1 MGFRER
7 SKATFHTGGES
18 FHAALTSR
26 SRSAVTM
33 GCMKPR
39 LLTLTLAILRGH
51 GFALSLAFLLHISAS
66 FAFAQNGAVNGHV
79 TDGSSAAIQGA
90 QVSITS
96 TNTAQSADTR
106 TNNDGYYQ
114 FPTLVPGSYVIHV
127 NTPGFAHET
136 VEHIRLE
143 VGGSVQVNVTLKL
156 ANVTQDVVVTANAP
170 ELMVDHPD
178 RGVVVES
185 EFVETMPLN
194 IRNPL
199 QMVNFTVGVTQYS
212 LDSGNNDASQAYTN
226 TFRINGGKIA
236 TTESLLDGGANTT
249 QYDLNAIASV
259 PQVDSIQEFK
269 VLTDAYAPE
278 WGHTSGG
285 VVTYST
291 KSGTNQLHGSVFEYI
306 RNGDTDANS
315 FAADLAHAAKPH
327 FERNQFGYAFGGPAA
342 FPPHYR
348 DANHRTFFFQTYE
361 ALRQSQAGNFT
372 YTVPT
377 MLERQGDFSQSHD
390 AKGNLLVIYDP
401 STTDRQPVGST
412 ACTATPVTATQ
423 TVYCRTPFTGN
434 KIPAP
439 LMDTVGKAIM
449 GSYPMPN
456 QPGLGLSSVNNFF
469 SASPTSSIQ
478 DTVNSRLDHK
488 FSDKHSVFLH
498 FDWFQRYNYFG
509 DPYANG
515 LSPTSNHQRLPGDN
529 TMLDHT
535 WVLSPSLVFEHHFV
549 YAHQESNRIPETL
562 GYDPTK
568 LGFNSSVSAGL
579 ASTTFP
585 AVTSAFRLSPL
596 GPQGG
601 LEADGGTTYEYAASL
616 NYLKGKHSF
625 KFGFDYR
632 LLAEDYHINQLVSI
646 AGNSNFTGGPYV
658 ENLSNEP
665 DSGSGV
671 ADLLLGT
678 GTITS
683 GFQPGFHTSHPYNAF
698 YAQDEYHVTPK
709 LSLTYGLRYNIE
721 LPDTEAHNQFQFL
734 NLNASSPLNS
744 SISSLGTLTG
754 GPGFVGTGGTGSQLQ
769 NAQFTNF
776 DPRLGFAYSPDNKTV
791 VRGGFGIFHAPS
803 FLWLGAATS
812 QGNTAT
818 TTSIPAAAN
827 GVTPLFNMD
836 NPFPNG
842 LIPVSGNSLGLAT
855 NAGLAIAG
863 FPRNQINSYS
873 SQWSFDLQRQLPGN
887 FVVTL
892 GYVGNSGTH
901 LYVPY
906 NYNQL
911 PDADLAQGSAL
922 TATVANPFSGV
933 ITTATSPLSK
943 PTVRAFQL
951 MLPHPQF
958 TTMTSYLESRGH
970 SSYNAMQLTV
980 EHRFSQ
986 GLSALIAYTHS
997 KMMDNVA
1004 DFFSFLSGGGFQD
1017 NYCSSCDRSVSAQDL
1032 RNVLRASGQYELPF
1046 GKDKRF
1052 VNEGAM
1058 AQVVGG
1064 WSVGSFFTFDDG
1076 LPVQVT
1082 SPANSVNSV
1091 NVFGASSTIRPM
1103 VVPGV
1108 STAVAGGR
1116 HITIGG
1122 PAGTV
1127 SEYFNAGAFSATPAY
1142 TFGNAARY
1150 QDSIRLPGNLN
1161 FDMLA
1166 AKRIFSVERFSLNFK
1181 AEFFNAFNRVQFTGL
1196 NTSYSASGS
1205 AFGYISPTNLNSPR
1219 SIQGSLR
1226 LIF

>member
-1 MGFRER
+1 MLHFFRD
-7 SKATFHTGGES
+7 F
-18 FHAALTSR
+18 
-26 SRSAVTM
+26 
-33 GCMKPR
+33 
-39 LLTLTLAILRGH
+39 
-51 GFALSLAFLLHISAS
+51 GFALSIALIFILSVS
-66 FAFAQNGAVNGHV
+66 FAFAQNGAVSGHV
-79 TDGSSAAIQGA
+79 ADGSSAAVQGA
-90 QVSITS
+90 KVSVTS
-96 TNTAQSADTR
+96 TNTNQSAVVI
-106 TNNDGYYQ
+106 TNKDGYYQ

-127 NTPGFAHET
+127 NAQGFARET
-136 VEHIRLE
+136 VEHIELE
-143 VGGSVQVNVTLKL
+143 VGSSVQVNVKLKL
-156 ANVTQDVVVTANAP
+156 AGVVEEVIVAANAP
-170 ELMVDHPD
+170 ELIVDHPD
-178 RGVVVES
+178 RGIVVES

-249 QYDLNAIASV
+249 QYDLNAIASI

-291 KSGTNQLHGSVFEYI
+291 KSGTNELHGSVFEYI
-306 RNGDTDANS
+306 RNSDTDANS
-315 FAADLAHAAKPH
+315 FAADLAHVAKPH

-377 MLERQGDFSQSHD
+377 MLERQGDFSQSFD

-401 STTDRQPVGST
+401 STTALQPAGST
-412 ACTATPVTATQ
+412 ACTATPVAAGQ
-423 TVYCRTPFTGN
+423 TVYCRTPFAGN
-434 KIPAP
+434 KIPSGE
-439 LMDTVGKAIM
+439 MDTVGKAII
-449 GSYPMPN
+449 GSYPQPN
-456 QPGLGLSSVNNFF
+456 QTGQGHSSVNNFF
-469 SASPTSSIQ
+469 SASPTSSTQ
-478 DTVNSRLDHK
+478 NTVNSRLDHK
-488 FSDKHSVFLH
+488 FSDKHSIFLH
-498 FDWFQRYNYFG
+498 YDWFQRYNFYG
-509 DPYANG
+509 DPYGNG
-515 LSPTSNHQRLPGDN
+515 LSPASNHQRLPGDN

-535 WVLSPSLVFEHHFV
+535 WMLSPNMVFEHHFV

-568 LGFNSSVSAGL
+568 LGFNSSVSTGL
-579 ASTTFP
+579 PSTTFP
-585 AVTSAFRLSPL
+585 GITSAFRLSAL
-596 GPQGG
+596 GPQSG

-616 NYLKGKHSF
+616 NYLKGKHAF
-625 KFGFDYR
+625 KFGIDYR
-632 LLAEDYHINQLVSI
+632 LLTEDYHIDQLVSI

-658 ENLSNEP
+658 EGLASEP
-665 DSGSGV
+665 DSGSGI

-678 GTITS
+678 GTVSS
-683 GFQPGFHTSHPYNAF
+683 GFQPGIHTSHPYYAF

-709 LSLTYGLRYNIE
+709 LSLTYGLRYSIE
-721 LPDTEAHNQFQFL
+721 LPDTEAHNQYQYL
-734 NLNASSPLNS
+734 DLTSSSPLNKS
-744 SISSLGTLTG
+744 VSSLGALTG
-754 GPGFVGTGGTGSQLQ
+754 GPGYVGTGGTGAQLQ
-769 NAQFTNF
+769 NAQLNNF
-776 DPRLGFAYSPDNKTV
+776 DPRLGFAYSLDNKTV
-791 VRGGFGIFHAPS
+791 IRGGFGIFHAPS
-803 FLWLGAATS
+803 FLWLGATTS
-812 QGNTAT
+812 QGYTAT

-873 SQWSFDLQRQLPGN
+873 SQWSVDLQRQLPGN

-892 GYVGNSGTH
+892 GYVGNSAAH

-922 TATVANPFSGV
+922 TATVANPFAGV
-933 ITTATSPLSK
+933 ITTATSSLSK

-970 SSYNAMQLTV
+970 STYEAMQVTV

-986 GLSALIAYTHS
+986 GLSALVAYTHS
-997 KMMDNVA
+997 KMLDNVA

-1017 NYCSSCDRSVSAQDL
+1017 NYCASCDRSVSAQDL

-1046 GKDKRF
+1046 GKNKPF
-1052 VNEGAM
+1052 VNKGAM
-1058 AQVVGG
+1058 AQVAGG

-1082 SPANSVNSV
+1082 SPANAVNSV
-1091 NVFGASSTIRPM
+1091 NVFGASATIRPM

-1108 STAVAGGR
+1108 STAVPGGR
-1116 HITIGG
+1116 HIAIGG

-1127 SEYFNAGAFSATPAY
+1127 SEYFNPGAFSATPAY

-1166 AKRIFSVERFSLNFK
+1166 SKRIFTIERFSLNFK
-1181 AEFFNAFNRVQFTGL
+1181 TEFFNAFNRVQLAGP
-1196 NTSYSASGS
+1196 NTSYSAAGS
-1205 AFGYISPTNLNSPR
+1205 TFGYISPTNLNSPR

-1226 LIF
+1226 LNF

>member
-1 MGFRER
+1 MSLQIIRCP
-7 SKATFHTGGES
+7 
-18 FHAALTSR
+18 AALF
-26 SRSAVTM
+26 
-33 GCMKPR
+33 R
-39 LLTLTLAILRGH
+39 LLRCVA
-51 GFALSLAFLLHISAS
+51 FALWVALCLHVSAS
-66 FAFAQNGAVNGHV
+66 IAFAQNGAVSGHV
-79 TDGSSAAIQGA
+79 TDATSAAIRNA
-90 QVSITS
+90 KVIIKSVN
-96 TNTAQSADTR
+96 TNQLAEVR
-106 TNNDGYYQ
+106 TNGDGYYQ
-114 FPTLVPGSYVIHV
+114 FPPLTPGTYVIQV
-127 NTPGFAHET
+127 DANGFAREK
-136 VEHIRLE
+136 VEHVVLE
-143 VGGSVQVNVTLKL
+143 VGSSIQVNAILKPASVQQEVI
-156 ANVTQDVVVTANAP
+156 VTASAP
-170 ELMVDHPD
+170 ELVLDHPD
-178 RGVVVES
+178 RGIVVES
-185 EFVETMPLN
+185 EFVETIPLN

-199 QMVNFTVGVTQYS
+199 QMVNFTVGVTQYN

-249 QYDLNAIASV
+249 QYDLNAIASI

-291 KSGTNQLHGSVFEYI
+291 KSGGNNLHGSVFEYI
-306 RNGDTDANS
+306 RNSDTDANS
-315 FAADLAHAAKPH
+315 FAANLARAAKPH

-342 FPPHYR
+342 LPPHYR

-377 MLERQGDFSQSHD
+377 ALERTGDFSQSYD
-390 AKGNLLVIYDP
+390 TKGNLLVIYDP
-401 STTDRQPVGST
+401 SSTAVQPVGST
-412 ACTATPVTATQ
+412 ACTPTPVTAGQ
-423 TVYCRTPFTGN
+423 TVYCRTPFLNN
-434 KIPAP
+434 KIPAGE
-439 LMDTVGKAIM
+439 MDTVGKAII
-449 GSYPMPN
+449 GSYPAPN
-456 QPGLGLSSVNNFF
+456 QAGQGQSSVNNFF

-488 FSDKHSVFLH
+488 FSEKHSIFLH

-535 WVLSPSLVFEHHFV
+535 WVLSSNLVFEHHFV

-616 NYLKGKHSF
+616 NYLKGKHAL

-632 LLAEDYHINQLVSI
+632 SLSEDYHINQLVSI

-658 ENLSNEP
+658 ENLSGEP
-665 DSGSGV
+665 DSGSGI
-671 ADLLLGT
+671 ADLLVGT
-678 GTITS
+678 GTVTS
-683 GFQPGFHTSHPYNAF
+683 GFQPGFHTNHPYYAF
-698 YAQDEYHVTPK
+698 YAQDEYHLAPK
-709 LSLTYGLRYNIE
+709 LSLTYGLRYNLE
-721 LPDTEAHNQFQFL
+721 LPDTEAHNQFQYL
-734 NLNASSPLNS
+734 DLTSSSPLNS
-744 SISSLGTLTG
+744 SVSSLGALTG
-754 GPGFVGTGGTGSQLQ
+754 GPGFVGTGSVGPQLQ

-776 DPRLGFAYSPDNKTV
+776 DPRAGFAYSWDTKTV
-791 VRGGFGIFHAPS
+791 IRGGFGIFHAPS

-812 QGNTAT
+812 QGYTAT

-836 NPFPNG
+836 NPFPGG
-842 LIPVSGNSLGLAT
+842 LIPVSGNTKGLAT

-863 FPRNQINSYS
+863 FPRNQTNSYS
-873 SQWSFDLQRQLPGN
+873 SQWSFDVQRQLPGN

-922 TATVANPFSGV
+922 TATVANPFNGV
-933 ITTATSPLSK
+933 ITTATSALSK

-958 TTMTSYLESRGH
+958 TTMTSTLESRGH
-970 SSYNAMQLTV
+970 STYEAVQLTV

-986 GLSALIAYTHS
+986 GLSALVAYTHS
-997 KMMDNVA
+997 NMMDNVA

-1017 NYCSSCDRSVSAQDL
+1017 NYCPSCDRSVSAQDL

-1046 GKDKRF
+1046 GKNKPF
-1052 VNEGAM
+1052 ANQGALS
-1058 AQVVGG
+1058 QVAGG

-1076 LPVQVT
+1076 LPVLVT

-1091 NVFGASSTIRPM
+1091 NVFGASATIRPM
-1103 VVPGV
+1103 IAPGV
-1108 STAVAGGR
+1108 STAVSGGR

-1127 SEYFNAGAFSATPAY
+1127 SEYFNPGAFSATPAY

-1166 AKRIFSVERFSLNFK
+1166 AKRIFTIERYSLNFK
-1181 AEFFNAFNRVQFTGL
+1181 AEFFNAFNRVQLTGL
-1196 NTSYSASGS
+1196 NTSYSSAGS
-1205 AFGYISPTNLNSPR
+1205 TFGYISPTNLNSPR

-1226 LIF
+1226 LSF

>member
-1 MGFRER
+1 
-7 SKATFHTGGES
+7 
-18 FHAALTSR
+18 
-26 SRSAVTM
+26 
-33 GCMKPR
+33 MKPQILPLSGAFSR
-39 LLTLTLAILRGH
+39 LTRSS
-51 GFALSLAFLLHISAS
+51 GFALWVALCLHISAGL
-66 FAFAQNGAVNGHV
+66 AFAQNGAVSGHV
-79 TDGSSAAIQGA
+79 TDASSAAVQGA
-90 QVSITS
+90 QVTITS
-96 TNTAQSADTR
+96 FTTNQSTEVR
-106 TNNDGYYQ
+106 TNGDGYYQ
-114 FPTLVPGSYVIHV
+114 FPPLVPGSYAIHV
-127 NTPGFAHET
+127 KAAGFARET
-136 VEHIRLE
+136 VDHIELE
-143 VGGSVQVNVTLKL
+143 VGSSVQVNAILKP
-156 ANVTQDVVVTANAP
+156 ASVQQEVIVTASAP
-170 ELMVDHPD
+170 ELVLDHPD

-185 EFVETMPLN
+185 EFVETIPLN

-249 QYDLNAIASV
+249 QYDLNAIASI

-291 KSGTNQLHGSVFEYI
+291 KSGGNNLHGSVFEYI
-306 RNGDTDANS
+306 RNSDTDANS
-315 FAADLAHAAKPH
+315 FAADLARAAKPH

-348 DANHRTFFFQTYE
+348 DPNHRTFFFQTYE

-377 MLERQGDFSQSHD
+377 SLERQGDFSQSYD
-390 AKGNLLVIYDP
+390 TKGNLLVIYDP
-401 STTDRQPVGST
+401 SSTALQPVGST
-412 ACTATPVTATQ
+412 ACTATPVTAGQ
-423 TVYCRTPFTGN
+423 TVYCRTPFLNN
-434 KIPAP
+434 KIPAAE
-439 LMDTVGKAIM
+439 MDTVGKAIV
-449 GSYPMPN
+449 GSYPAPN
-456 QPGLGLSSVNNFF
+456 QAGQGLSSVNNFF

-488 FSDKHSVFLH
+488 FNDKHSIFLH

-535 WVLSPSLVFEHHFV
+535 WVLSSNLVFEHHFV
-549 YAHQESNRIPETL
+549 YAHQESNRIPNTL

-596 GPQGG
+596 GPQSG

-616 NYLKGKHSF
+616 NYLKGKHAL
-625 KFGFDYR
+625 KLGLDYR
-632 LLAEDYHINQLVSI
+632 SLSEDYHINQLVSI

-658 ENLSNEP
+658 ENLSGEP
-665 DSGSGV
+665 DSGSGI
-671 ADLLLGT
+671 ADLLVGT

-683 GFQPGFHTSHPYNAF
+683 GFQPGFHTNHPYYAF
-698 YAQDEYHVTPK
+698 YAEDEYHVTPK
-709 LSLTYGLRYNIE
+709 LSLTYGMRYNIE
-721 LPDTEAHNQFQFL
+721 LPDFEAHNQFQYL
-734 NLNASSPLNS
+734 DLTSSSPLNANLT
-744 SISSLGTLTG
+744 SLGTLTG
-754 GPGFVGTGGTGSQLQ
+754 GPGFVGTGSAGSQLQ

-776 DPRLGFAYSPDNKTV
+776 DPRAGFAYNWNGKTV
-791 VRGGFGIFHAPS
+791 IRGGFGIFHAPS

-812 QGNTAT
+812 QGYTAT

-842 LIPVSGNSLGLAT
+842 LIPVSGNKLGLAT

-863 FPRNQINSYS
+863 FPRNQTNSYS
-873 SQWSFDLQRQLPGN
+873 SQWSFDVQRQLPGN
-887 FVVTL
+887 FVVTA
-892 GYVGNSGTH
+892 GYIGNSGTH

-911 PDADLAQGSAL
+911 TDADLAQGSAL
-922 TATVANPFSGV
+922 TATVANPFYGV
-933 ITTATSPLSK
+933 IATATSALSK

-970 SSYNAMQLTV
+970 STYNALQLTV
-980 EHRFSQ
+980 EHRFAQ
-986 GLSALIAYTHS
+986 GLSALVAYTHS
-997 KMMDNVA
+997 NMMDNVA

-1017 NYCSSCDRSVSAQDL
+1017 NYCPSCDRSVSAQDL

-1046 GKDKRF
+1046 GKDKSF
-1052 VNEGAM
+1052 ANKGAVS
-1058 AQVVGG
+1058 QVVGG

-1091 NVFGASSTIRPM
+1091 NVFGASTTIRPM
-1103 VVPGV
+1103 IVPGV
-1108 STAVAGGR
+1108 STAVPGGR
-1116 HITIGG
+1116 HVTIGG

-1127 SEYFNAGAFSATPAY
+1127 SEFFNPGAFSATPAY
-1142 TFGNAARY
+1142 TFGNADRY

-1166 AKRIFSVERFSLNFK
+1166 SKRILSIEQFSLNFK
-1181 AEFFNAFNRVQFTGL
+1181 AEFFNAFNRVQLTGL
-1196 NTSYSASGS
+1196 NTSYSSAGS
-1205 AFGYISPTNLNSPR
+1205 TFGYISPTNLNSSR

-1226 LIF
+1226 LNF